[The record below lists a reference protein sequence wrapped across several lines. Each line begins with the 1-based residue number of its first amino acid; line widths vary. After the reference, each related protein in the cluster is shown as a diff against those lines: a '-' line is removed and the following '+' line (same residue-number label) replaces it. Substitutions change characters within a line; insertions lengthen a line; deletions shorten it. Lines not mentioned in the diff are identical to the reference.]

1 MPTVMYITKFDN
13 LYHHSSL
20 KSSYDCQRIMSELC
34 IFCNLSVS
42 GRRHVVV
49 CDVFGKKKQHRLC
62 GDTGILFIYFYL
74 HVRGESKKFVDFVNK
89 STYAISL
96 KLPYVCDQFNTNK
109 HRKFQSNRLIKVV
122 SMAICLMRVSA
133 TRSTPRR

>member
-1 MPTVMYITKFDN
+1 MQKFVFNN

-34 IFCNLSVS
+34 IFCNLYVS

-49 CDVFGKKKQHRLC
+49 CNVFGRKQHRLC

-74 HVRGESKKFVDFVNK
+74 HVSLYYLFIYFEVIIFVALSCCVLF
-89 STYAISL
+89 L
-96 KLPYVCDQFNTNK
+96 
-109 HRKFQSNRLIKVV
+109 
-122 SMAICLMRVSA
+122 
-133 TRSTPRR
+133 